1 MIEKQVMA
9 EWVTHF
15 RTFGFLLCKGLF
27 SVAEMKVLSDAFD
40 AAMKS
45 ARDEATEPELR
56 QDDRG
61 YSAVRQQV
69 NNTIPPYITFFDY
82 APDVF
87 YPLLDDER
95 IVAIFRNLMGD
106 DFRITV
112 TEGLI
117 HAGGSGWHHDNVA
130 REGYFTMR
138 AAIYL
143 DWLGPDDG
151 CLSVIPGSHFT
162 QFREALG
169 TDADQ
174 RSIRSIEKL
183 GTPAEAVPGRYDLV
197 NEPGDVLFMN
207 HKLFHSALS
216 SKSGRRTIHIN
227 ATQNIPPES

>member
-1 MIEKQVMA
+1 
-9 EWVTHF
+9 
-15 RTFGFLLCKGLF
+15 
-27 SVAEMKVLSDAFD
+27 
-40 AAMKS
+40 MKS
-45 ARDEATEPELR
+45 ARNEATEPELR

-95 IVAIFRNLMGD
+95 IVAVFRNLMGD

-138 AAIYL
+138 AALYL
-143 DWLGPDDG
+143 DRLGPDDG

-183 GTPAEAVPGRYDLV
+183 GASAEAGSRQVRFGERTGRCSFHESQVISFRAEFEIGQAHHPHQRDTEHPAGELNSGQWLV
-197 NEPGDVLFMN
+197 IRPVRLPY
-207 HKLFHSALS
+207 SVA
-216 SKSGRRTIHIN
+216 
-227 ATQNIPPES
+227 